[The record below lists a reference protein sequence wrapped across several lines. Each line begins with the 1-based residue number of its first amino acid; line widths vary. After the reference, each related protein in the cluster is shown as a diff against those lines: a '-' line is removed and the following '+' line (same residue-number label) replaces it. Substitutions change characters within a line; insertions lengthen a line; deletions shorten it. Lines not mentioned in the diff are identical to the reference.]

1 MERTCCEPAKSFGP
15 YEVLREVGR
24 GGNATVYKARN
35 KETGEIV
42 AVKVAPSFLD
52 LEADSLERFKREFTS
67 IQQLRHPSLVRAL
80 GFDTEDEVPYLVTE
94 FVPGKNL
101 EERLKLKEGLPC
113 SRTGT
118 IFLQVAEGLRYL
130 HANHVLHRDI
140 KPSNIFVSDDNRAK
154 LGDFGL
160 LKKLTESLQLTRSR
174 QRMGTMEYGAPEQFE
189 DAKRVDRRCDLY
201 SLAATLYTALTG
213 KFPFGNGSLLQV
225 MQRKFLNQYVPL
237 RLLLPALDPAIDRL
251 VVSCLNPEP
260 RHRPGDC
267 DEFLAVLSEWRSRQG
282 TVPAWQE
289 AISLPRIKAAAGA
302 ERRARLRF
310 AVNLTATFVPFYQH
324 VRGRWDATILD
335 LSAGGIRLQ
344 TPRSVAVNSVLQVTL
359 GKGTAS
365 HLVLVRWV
373 KPGKDESQIAG
384 CSFVHPLT
392 SQEVKALCRAGSEKQ
407 FAATRNRFVGGL
419 VPC

>member
-1 MERTCCEPAKSFGP
+1 MERTRCEPPKSFGP
-15 YEVLREVGR
+15 YEVLREAGR
-24 GGNATVYKARN
+24 GGTATVYKARH

-52 LEADSLERFKREFTS
+52 LEADSLERFKREFTA
-67 IQQLRHPSLVRAL
+67 IRQLRHPNLVRAL
-80 GFDTEDEVPYLVTE
+80 GFGTQDEVPYLITE

-101 EERLKLKEGLPC
+101 EERLKLKERLPC
-113 SRTGT
+113 GKTAT
-118 IFLQVAEGLRYL
+118 TFVQVAEGLRYL

-140 KPSNIFVSDDNRAK
+140 KPSNIFVADDNRAK

-174 QRMGTMEYGAPEQFE
+174 QGMGTMEYGAPEQFE

-213 KFPFGNGSLLQV
+213 KFPFGNGSYLQV

-237 RLLLPALDPAIDRL
+237 RLLLPSLDPVIDRL

-267 DEFLAVLSEWRSRQG
+267 DEFLAVLSAWRTRQAAN
-282 TVPAWQE
+282 PEREE
-289 AISLPRIKAAAGA
+289 AISLPRIKPAAGS
-302 ERRARLRF
+302 ERRVRLRF
-310 AVNLTATFVPFYQH
+310 AVDLTATFVPFHQNM
-324 VRGRWDATILD
+324 RGRWDATILD
-335 LSAGGIRLQ
+335 LSAAGIRLH
-344 TPRSVAVNSVLQVTL
+344 TPRSVAVNSVLQITL
-359 GKGTAS
+359 GKGMAS

-373 KPGKDESQIAG
+373 KPAKEQAQIAG
-384 CSFVHPLT
+384 CSFVHPLP
-392 SQEVKALCRAGSEKQ
+392 SQEVKALCLAG
-407 FAATRNRFVGGL
+407 TRKTG
-419 VPC
+419 